1 MANERDR
8 HIQKIVE
15 RAANS
20 KRDDSTTRK
29 RAATS
34 NQRPTRTQQAPP
46 PPSRSGARSEA
57 QSVRRP
63 APPKRAAA
71 PRHAPK
77 PKAPKKPVNP
87 ETYFWYALP
96 MLFFAIFLLISSI
109 SYLSSWQSDQDLTSW
124 NNVFDNMDREAL
136 NWGGRI
142 GAILSSYIIGRLF
155 GFFGLLLPVV
165 VILGAIKMLHIEK
178 LKLHKSIR
186 STVILMITGSVAMG
200 HIVGM
205 DVHYFGTGPGGE
217 MGIYVSEWLQ
227 TIIGYEGTTLLIVIT
242 CIAVIYFVNASWV
255 RRTCKSIIDY
265 FERQR
270 ELRAARYAASMEQ
283 AKLQAAEAAEKRRS
297 ITVPKMNDRYDKQ
310 DTERRE
316 FPIPV
321 QQDKQPSKIEE
332 QGKQVIS
339 SVGSLFKKAVDS
351 VKGVSAHTA
360 PSIPRPVADMT
371 ASSSGGEMD
380 SESQTSEQLQNSALD
395 IPRDPNLI
403 ELDNGQQ
410 GYVVGA
416 DADGVVIYYF
426 MDWALMEGYS
436 PTQAAEIAAQGD
448 YYDDQQEQE
457 EEVEFVVEDRGEN
470 EEAQIEGAEYQPTD
484 SDYQTAEQEYQVQL
498 QEYQSQEPQSQI
510 YQTFEPQ
517 QSEMMVEPVSEQIP
531 FTVNNPMADYVEPQV
546 VQSAPI
552 VQPTARATVQPI
564 VQAAVQPSAITPTQ
578 TYPSQPVA
586 SLSDAEAEHPTTKV
600 VHFAP
605 SAGDPNFIVE
615 QTVSEQQVDDHLIN
629 LTEVYDPTLEL
640 RDYQKP
646 PVELLKDHSKKV
658 TVTNE
663 ELVENKNRI
672 VETLANFGIE
682 IRSIEATTGPTVTLY
697 EIIPAPGVRISKI
710 KNLEEDI
717 ALSLAALGIRI
728 IAPIPGK
735 GTIGIEVPN
744 KNKEVVSM
752 YSVIK
757 STRFQDSKFDLP
769 IALGKNIQNETVV
782 MDLAKMPHLLVAG
795 ATGQGKSVGLNAII
809 TSLLYKK
816 HPSELKF
823 ILVDPKKVELTLYSK
838 LEKHFLAKM
847 PDEDK
852 AIITDTQKV
861 IYTLNS
867 VCVEMSDRYDLLE
880 AAKVRNFKEYNEKF
894 TNRRLNPEKGHRYL
908 PYFVVIIDEFADL
921 IMTAGREVE
930 TPIARIAQLARAV
943 GIHLIIAT
951 QRPSVNIITGVI
963 RANFPA
969 RIAFRVATAT
979 DSRTILDTGGANQ
992 LVGQGDMLVSNGNE
1006 IVRVQCAF
1014 IDTPE
1019 VDMITEHIASQK
1031 GYPGAYEL
1039 PEYVPEGDATT
1050 TSSSE
1055 DVGKRDSLFE
1065 EVARYVVSNQVGSAS
1080 MIQRKFSIG
1089 FNRAGRIVDQLEAA
1103 GIVGRSEGSK
1113 PRQVLIQDMV
1123 TLDII
1128 LG

>member
-1 MANERDR
+1 MATERDK

-15 RAANS
+15 RAAHS
-20 KRDDSTTRK
+20 KREDTVTRK
-29 RAATS
+29 RATAP
-34 NQRPTRTQQAPP
+34 NQRPASRTQAQTQTASRPRSQADATP
-46 PPSRSGARSEA
+46 
-57 QSVRRP
+57 VRRP
-63 APPKRAAA
+63 APSKSARRPAPRQKPKRA
-71 PRHAPK
+71 PK
-77 PKAPKKPVNP
+77 PTNP

-96 MLFFAIFLLISSI
+96 LLFFAIYLLISSI
-109 SYLSSWQSDQDLTSW
+109 SYLSSWQADQDLASW
-124 NNVFDNMDREAL
+124 GNLFDNMNRETL

-142 GAILSSYIIGRLF
+142 GAILSSYIIGKLF

-165 VILGAIKMLHIEK
+165 VILGAVKMLRVDR

-186 STVILMITGSVAMG
+186 STVIMMITGSVAVG
-200 HIVGM
+200 HITGVN
-205 DVHYFGTGPGGE
+205 VRFFGTGAGGE

-227 TIIGYEGTTLLIVIT
+227 TIIGYEGTTLLIVIVS
-242 CIAVIYFVNASWV
+242 IAVIYFVNASWV
-255 RRTCKSIIDY
+255 RRTCKAIIDY
-265 FERQR
+265 IDEQR
-270 ELRAARYAASMEQ
+270 ALRAARYAANMERE
-283 AKLQAAEAAEKRRS
+283 KLAAAEAAERRRN
-297 ITVPKMNDRYDKQ
+297 IVVPKIDDRYDNQ
-310 DTERRE
+310 NIERKE
-316 FPIPV
+316 FTVPV
-321 QQDKQPSKIEE
+321 QEQKPDKIQEH
-332 QGKQVIS
+332 GKNILD
-339 SVGSLFKKAVDS
+339 SVSNLFKKAVDS
-351 VKGVSAHTA
+351 MKVTSA
-360 PSIPRPVADMT
+360 PSVAPVPARRPIAKVP
-371 ASSSGGEMD
+371 
-380 SESQTSEQLQNSALD
+380 QIVPEQAMVPEFAERN
-395 IPRDPNLI
+395 PNLI

-416 DADGVVIYYF
+416 DEDGVVIYYF
-426 MDWALMEGYS
+426 MDWASL
-436 PTQAAEIAAQGD
+436 AEYAPEFVANVFASKSIIGERD
-448 YYDDQQEQE
+448 E
-457 EEVEFVVEDRGEN
+457 EEVVEDVEFVVENRQ
-470 EEAQIEGAEYQPTD
+470 EEPLEKPGSIIVETPAQAIPTPSPTQAD
-484 SDYQTAEQEYQVQL
+484 F
-498 QEYQSQEPQSQI
+498 I
-510 YQTFEPQ
+510 IH
-517 QSEMMVEPVSEQIP
+517 PVKEEEESAIP
-531 FTVNNPMADYVEPQV
+531 FIVRAPAAVAYAELEPAPIYTPVVSAAV
-546 VQSAPI
+546 VQ
-552 VQPTARATVQPI
+552 
-564 VQAAVQPSAITPTQ
+564 
-578 TYPSQPVA
+578 PVPLEPDDMD
-586 SLSDAEAEHPTTKV
+586 SEHPTTKV

-605 SAGDPNFIVE
+605 SAGDPNFIIE
-615 QTVSEQQVDDHLIN
+615 QTVSEHQVDDHLIN

-640 RDYQKP
+640 RHYQKP

-663 ELVENKNRI
+663 ELVDNKNRI

-744 KNKEVVSM
+744 KNKEIVSM

-757 STRFQDSKFDLP
+757 STRFQDTKFDLP

-816 HPSELKF
+816 HPAELKF

-894 TNRRLNPEKGHRYL
+894 VNRRLNPEKGHRYL

-969 RIAFRVATAT
+969 RIAFRVATST

-1019 VDMITEHIASQK
+1019 VDLITEHIASQK
-1031 GYPGAYEL
+1031 GYPSAYEL
-1039 PEYVPEGDATT
+1039 PEYVPEGDA
-1050 TSSSE
+1050 SSSNSSE
-1055 DVGKRDSLFE
+1055 DVSKRDSLFD
-1065 EVARYVVSNQVGSAS
+1065 EVARYVVNNQVGSAS

-1103 GIVGRSEGSK
+1103 GVVGRSEGSK
-1113 PRQVLIQDMV
+1113 PRQVLIQDIA
-1123 TLDII
+1123 TLEII
-1128 LG
+1128 IG